1 MEFEPPLIEVF
12 KNLCKTSSENDHV
25 AELINSSRSKSYEL
39 PLVDLGRLNSGQ
51 LMQQKECEKEI
62 IEASKEWGFFQV
74 VNHGICEEM
83 LMELHEEQ
91 VKLFRQPFNKKS
103 SQNPSNSPI
112 GSYRWGNLAA
122 KSPAQFSWSEAFH
135 IPVSSVSD
143 FAGLN
148 HLSSTVEEYTKLISK
163 LSQQIAEI
171 LADNIGICKSS
182 YQKLLGDKV
191 VPSSCYLRMNR
202 YPPIPEFHS
211 EVCGLVA
218 HTDTSYLT
226 ILHQN
231 KTGGLEMKKDEM
243 WISVKPNPDALVIN
257 IGDLFQV
264 LSNGFYK
271 SVTHRV
277 LTNSKTERFS
287 VAYLSCPTTDTVIRS
302 LSEHSIY
309 RDFSFG
315 EFKSQVQ
322 LDVKYTGNKIGL
334 PGFLR

>member
-148 HLSSTVEEYTKLISK
+148 HL
-163 LSQQIAEI
+163 
-171 LADNIGICKSS
+171 
-182 YQKLLGDKV
+182 
-191 VPSSCYLRMNR
+191 R

-231 KTGGLEMKKDEM
+231 KTGGLEMKKDGM